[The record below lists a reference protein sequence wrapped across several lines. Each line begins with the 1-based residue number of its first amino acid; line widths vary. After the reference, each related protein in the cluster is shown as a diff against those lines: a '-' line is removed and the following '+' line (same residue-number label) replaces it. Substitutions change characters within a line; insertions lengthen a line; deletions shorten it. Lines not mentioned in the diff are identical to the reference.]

1 MSGSTKVYEVLI
13 VGGGQAAAQTAFAL
27 RQQGF
32 AGSVLLISDEP
43 VLPYQRPPLSKQFLR
58 GEVSL
63 ESLQLWPAT
72 AYEQASIETRLS
84 TRVVRVLPDLR
95 QVELDD
101 GSRLGYGKLVL
112 ATGGRARRLALP
124 GSELT
129 GIDVLRT
136 QQDVLAI
143 REAMQ
148 VGQHLVIVGGG
159 YVGLEVAAVAS
170 ESGQVVTVL
179 EQAERVLARV
189 TAPQLSEFYEKL
201 HRRHGVNVMTNAAV
215 VGFQADATGKKVAAV
230 LLDDGRV
237 IAADQVIVGVGLIP
251 NTELAEQAGLAL
263 ENGIRIDNGCR
274 TSDPHIY
281 AAGDCANH
289 PCGFFGRR
297 MRLESVPNANEHA
310 RCIAAN
316 LCGQQQQLEAL
327 PWFWSDQYG
336 LKLQMAGLSEG
347 HDQFILRGA
356 PAEGQFSAF
365 YLKDGKVIAVDC
377 VGRPA
382 EFMQARRLI
391 QQRVA
396 VQVAQ
401 LADEGTK
408 LKELV

>member
-84 TRVVRVLPDLR
+84 TRVMRVLPDLR

-263 ENGIRIDNGCR
+263 GNGIRIDNGCR

-347 HDQFILRGA
+347 HDQFVLRGA

-365 YLKDGKVIAVDC
+365 YLKEGKVIAVDC

>member
-72 AYEQASIETRLS
+72 AYEQASIETRLR
-84 TRVVRVLPDLR
+84 TRVVRVLLDLR

-124 GSELT
+124 GAELT

-143 REAMQ
+143 REALQ

-170 ESGQVVTVL
+170 ESGQSVTVL

-189 TAPQLSEFYEKL
+189 TAPQLSEFYENL

-251 NTELAEQAGLAL
+251 NTGLAEQAGLAL
-263 ENGIRIDNGCR
+263 ENGIRIDKTCK

-347 HDQFILRGA
+347 HDQFVLRGA

-365 YLKDGKVIAVDC
+365 YLKEGKVIAVDC

-396 VQVAQ
+396 VQVSQ

>member
-1 MSGSTKVYEVLI
+1 M
-13 VGGGQAAAQTAFAL
+13 
-27 RQQGF
+27 
-32 AGSVLLISDEP
+32 
-43 VLPYQRPPLSKQFLR
+43 
-58 GEVSL
+58 
-63 ESLQLWPAT
+63 
-72 AYEQASIETRLS
+72 
-84 TRVVRVLPDLR
+84 
-95 QVELDD
+95 
-101 GSRLGYGKLVL
+101 
-112 ATGGRARRLALP
+112 
-124 GSELT
+124 
-129 GIDVLRT
+129 
-136 QQDVLAI
+136 AI

-179 EQAERVLARV
+179 EQAARVLARV

-365 YLKDGKVIAVDC
+365 YLKEGKVIAVDC

>member
-1 MSGSTKVYEVLI
+1 MSKSIKLCDVLI

-32 AGSVLLISDEP
+32 AGSVVLVSDEP

-63 ESLQLWPAT
+63 ESLQLWPAA
-72 AYEQASIETRLS
+72 AYEQGRIECMLGT
-84 TRVVRVLPDLR
+84 TVVRLLPDLH
-95 QVELDD
+95 QVELQ
-101 GSRLGYGKLVL
+101 GGQRLGYGKLVL
-112 ATGGRARRLALP
+112 ATGGRARRLTLP
-124 GSELT
+124 GAELA
-129 GIDVLRT
+129 GVEVLRT

-143 REAMQ
+143 RDGWQAEQ
-148 VGQHLVIVGGG
+148 RLVIVGGG
-159 YVGLEVAAVAS
+159 YVGLEVAAVAR
-170 ESGQVVTVL
+170 GCGHIVTVL

-189 TAPQLSEFYEKL
+189 TAPQLSQFYEKL
-201 HRRHGVNVMTNAAV
+201 HRGHGVEVLTNAAV
-215 VGFQADATGKKVAAV
+215 VGFQADALGKNVAAV
-230 LLDDGRV
+230 VLTDGRV
-237 IAADQVIVGVGLIP
+237 IPADRVIVGVGLIP

-263 ENGIRIDNGCR
+263 ENGIRVDAFCK
-274 TSDPHIY
+274 TSDPDIY
-281 AAGDCANH
+281 AAGDCANY

-316 LCGQQQQLEAL
+316 LCGQNQQLQAL

-347 HDQFILRGA
+347 HDQFVLRGSLA
-356 PAEGQFSAF
+356 DGQFSAF
-365 YLKDGKVIAVDC
+365 YLKGGQLIAVDC

-391 QQRVA
+391 QQRVP
-396 VQVAQ
+396 VQAEQ
-401 LADEGTK
+401 LADECVG
-408 LKELV
+408 LKGLA

>member
-1 MSGSTKVYEVLI
+1 MSESTKVYEVLI

-27 RQQGF
+27 RQRGF

-63 ESLQLWPAT
+63 ESLQLWPEA
-72 AYEQASIETRLS
+72 AYQQALIETRLS
-84 TRVVRVLPDLR
+84 TQVVRVLPDVR
-95 QVELDD
+95 QVELLD

-124 GSELT
+124 GAELT

-143 REAMQ
+143 RDAWQ
-148 VGQHLVIVGGG
+148 VGHLVIVGGG

-189 TAPQLSEFYEKL
+189 TAPQLSQFYENL
-201 HRRHGVNVMTNAAV
+201 HRRHGVNVMTNTTV
-215 VGFQADATGKKVAAV
+215 VGFQADASGKAVAAV
-230 LLDDGRV
+230 MLDDGRV
-237 IAADQVIVGVGLIP
+237 VAADQVIVGVGLIA

-263 ENGIRIDNGCR
+263 ENGIRIDETCR

-316 LCGQQQQLEAL
+316 LCGQQQQLKAL

-347 HDQFILRGA
+347 HDQFVLRGV

-365 YLKDGKVIAVDC
+365 YLKEGKVIAVDC

-391 QQRVA
+391 QQRVT
-396 VQVAQ
+396 VQEAQ
-401 LADEGTK
+401 LADEGIG
-408 LKELV
+408 LKGMV